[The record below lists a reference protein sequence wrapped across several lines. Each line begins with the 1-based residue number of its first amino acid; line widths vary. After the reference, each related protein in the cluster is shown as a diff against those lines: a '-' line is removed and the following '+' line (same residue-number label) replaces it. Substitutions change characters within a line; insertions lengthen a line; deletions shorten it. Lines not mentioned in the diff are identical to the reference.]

1 MVFYFRTFKIDEGI
15 TFGVTDK
22 NRWLDDDNFFLD
34 SPKNWDLQKLLFNDT
49 SFQKNLV
56 QNAKNPNKNSNNY
69 DIVEDDAWPR

>member
-1 MVFYFRTFKIDEGI
+1 MVYYFCTFKIDEGI

-34 SPKNWDLQKLLFNDT
+34 SPKNWDLQKLLIDT